1 MNVPSATRQIRDE
14 HAAIAAVLNSL
25 RTLATGAPTDPP
37 AGFFDTLSEM
47 LFYLDEFPERRHH
60 RVESDVLF
68 PTLARAVPELRGIIH
83 RLELDHLAG
92 EHRIRE
98 LQHELLAWR
107 YVGGSRFARFNALL
121 DEYVRFYL
129 RHMAT
134 EEAELLPAL
143 ARIEPKRQ
151 AELDAAFE
159 AARDPLTGGASDA
172 ACARLL
178 ASITLHARN
187 PVGLGAPRTQAGSAT
202 HPVSSASD

>member
-25 RTLATGAPTDPP
+25 HTLAEEGPGDAP

-68 PTLARAVPELRGIIH
+68 PALVEAVPELHGVIH
-83 RLELDHLAG
+83 RLELDHMNG
-92 EHRIRE
+92 ENRVRE

-107 YVGGSRFARFNALL
+107 YVGASRSVRFLQLL
-121 DEYVRFYL
+121 GEYVRFYL
-129 RHMAT
+129 RHMAA
-134 EEAELLPAL
+134 EETELLPAL
-143 ARIEPKRQ
+143 ARITPKRL

-159 AARDPLTGGASDA
+159 AARDPLAGGECDV
-172 ACARLL
+172 ACNRLL

-187 PVGLGAPRTQAGSAT
+187 PVGLGAA
-202 HPVSSASD
+202 VSSACG